1 MEPLKR
7 PLEGIKVVEFATFIA
22 APSCARFLADLG
34 AEVIK
39 VEAPGGDPLRGTAIN
54 EGRPG
59 GDLENTSFDVDN
71 ANKSCVCLNT
81 KTAQGREALEKLIAG
96 ADVFITNVRYKSLG
110 KQGLDYETL
119 KEKYPKLVFGYVTG
133 YGDSGPDKDLPGFD
147 FTAFFARG
155 GVLGTLFDKD
165 HVPMNTIP
173 GFGDHQ
179 VGLYLANGILAAL
192 YRARETGRGDKVSV
206 SLLHS
211 AIWDVAIML
220 QAAQYGSEVTRYPIS
235 RKDASNPLVVAHQT
249 KDGRWIQFAAPA
261 YDASYNRFV
270 AALGRDDLAD
280 DPRYFPQSNLQAHL
294 GEFYELLR
302 AQVAT
307 RTLDEWCAAFRAAD
321 LPFAVAQTWDELLRD
336 PQAWESGCYYEMEY
350 PTGAKRTLVR
360 PPVMFADT
368 PLPAYKRGPYLGEQT
383 EAVLA
388 SLGYAA
394 EQIDVMLAAG
404 AAAHPM
410 PNAQ

>member
-1 MEPLKR
+1 METLRR
-7 PLEGIKVVEFATFIA
+7 PLEGVKVVEFATFIA

-34 AEVIK
+34 ATVVK

-54 EGRPG
+54 EGRPT

-81 KTAQGREALEKLIAG
+81 KTDEGREALEKLIAG
-96 ADVFITNVRYKSLG
+96 CDVFITNVRYKSLS

-119 KEKYPKLVFGYVTG
+119 KVKYPKLVFGYVTG
-133 YGDSGPDKDLPGFD
+133 YGDKGPDKDLPGFD

-155 GVLGTLFDKD
+155 GVLGTLFDKE

-179 VGLYLANGILAAL
+179 VGLYLAIGILAAL
-192 YRARETGRGDKVSV
+192 YRARETGHGDKVSV
-206 SLLHS
+206 SLFHS

-220 QAAQYGSEVTRYPIS
+220 QGAQYGSAVTDYPIS
-235 RKDASNPLVVAHQT
+235 RKEASNPLVVAHKT
-249 KDGRWIQFAAPA
+249 GDGRWIQFAAPA

-270 AALGRDDLAD
+270 AALGREDLVD
-280 DPRYFPQSNLQAHL
+280 DPRYFPQANLQANL
-294 GEFYELLR
+294 NEFYELLR
-302 AQVAT
+302 ARVAE
-307 RTLDEWCAAFRAAD
+307 RTLEEWCAAFREAD
-321 LPFAVAQTWDELLRD
+321 LPFAVAQTWDELLKA
-336 PQAWESGCYYEMEY
+336 PQAWASDCYYEMEY

-368 PLPAYKRGPYLGEQT
+368 PLPEYRRGPYLGEQT
-383 EAVLA
+383 EAVLTE
-388 SLGYAA
+388 LGYTP
-394 EQIDVMLAAG
+394 EQIAAMLAAG
-404 AAAHPM
+404 AASHPE
-410 PNAQ
+410 PRRS

>member
-1 MEPLKR
+1 METMKR
-7 PLEGIKVVEFATFIA
+7 PLEGVKVVEFATFIA

-34 AEVIK
+34 AEVVK

-54 EGRPG
+54 EGRPA

-71 ANKSCVCLNT
+71 ANKSCICLNT
-81 KTAQGREALEKLIAG
+81 KSGEGREALEKLIAG
-96 ADVFITNVRYKSLG
+96 ADIFVTNVRYKSLA
-110 KQGLDYETL
+110 KQGLDYESL
-119 KEKYPKLVFGYVTG
+119 KPKYPKLVFGYVTG
-133 YGDSGPDKDLPGFD
+133 YGDKGPDKDLPGFD

-206 SLLHS
+206 SLFHS

-220 QAAQYGSEVTRYPIS
+220 QAAQYGSEATRYPIS
-235 RKDASNPLVVAHQT
+235 RAATSNPLVVAHKT
-249 KDGRWIQFAAPA
+249 RDGRWIQFAAPA
-261 YDASYNRFV
+261 YDATYNRFV
-270 AALGRDDLAD
+270 AALGRADLAD
-280 DPRYFPQSNLQAHL
+280 NPRYYPQANLQAHL
-294 GEFYELLR
+294 DEFYALLR
-302 AQVAT
+302 DEVAK
-307 RTLDEWCAAFRAAD
+307 RTLDQWCSAFREAD

-336 PQAWESGCYYEMEY
+336 PQAWESDCYYEMKY
-350 PTGAKRTLVR
+350 PTGARRTLVR

-368 PLPAYKRGPYLGEQT
+368 PLPEYRRGPYLGEQT
-383 EAVLA
+383 ETILA
-388 SLGYAA
+388 SLGYTE
-394 EQIDVMLAAG
+394 EQIAAMLAAG
-404 AAAHPM
+404 AAQHPA
-410 PNAQ
+410 PKAE